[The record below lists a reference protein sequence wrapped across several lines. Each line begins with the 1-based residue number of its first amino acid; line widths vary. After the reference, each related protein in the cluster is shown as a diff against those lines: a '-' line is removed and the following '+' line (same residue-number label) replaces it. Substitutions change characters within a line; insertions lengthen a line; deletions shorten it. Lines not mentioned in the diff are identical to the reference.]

1 MNQETWSKSL
11 LVSYNALPFVVKCI
25 DRSNMQTAL
34 GSFSYQGNVFD
45 LIDKMIANNSRKQ
58 ALINAKVIVDST
70 LALLKPKHKL
80 VLELRYLK
88 RKSFEQIA
96 TLMNICLRSV
106 FRWHELAL
114 KQFSSIRIMKG
125 YDDEWLSKY
134 YADDPV
140 FVNCFRY
147 CAQRDGQE
155 REKRKQLLTFFR
167 RSENQND
174 DNHAQY
180 GDYGNKD
187 ISFER
192 VGGVLDVRV

>member
-11 LVSYNALPFVVKCI
+11 LATYNALPLVAKCI
-25 DRSNMQTAL
+25 DSSNMQMAL
-34 GSFSYQGNVFD
+34 GSFSYQGNVLD

-58 ALINAKVIVDST
+58 ALINAKVIVDDT

-96 TLMNICLRSV
+96 SLMNICLRSV

-114 KQFSSIRIMKG
+114 KQFTSIRIMKG
-125 YDDEWLSKY
+125 YDDEWLAKY

-140 FVNCFRY
+140 FVKCFRY
-147 CAQRDGQE
+147 CD
-155 REKRKQLLTFFR
+155 KQSLTFSR
-167 RSENQND
+167 RCENQNND
-174 DNHAQY
+174 YYAQY

-187 ISFER
+187 IPFKG
-192 VGGVLDVRV
+192 VCGVLDARV